1 MAFSVF
7 GFRKG
12 MENTMNKTKEVTIG
26 DRLKMLRED
35 ADLTQTELARELH
48 VRHNGVISMY
58 ENGKKNLSIEML
70 LMYSEYFRV
79 TTDWILKGEPATSE
93 DDKGLNGL
101 GGLEEIKKVYLSIRR
116 SEVRQVAIRQLRN
129 LAMLG

>member
-1 MAFSVF
+1 
-7 GFRKG
+7 
-12 MENTMNKTKEVTIG
+12 MNKTKEVTIG

-116 SEVRQVAIRQLRN
+116 PEVRQVAIRQLRN
-129 LAMLG
+129 LAILG

>member
-1 MAFSVF
+1 
-7 GFRKG
+7 
-12 MENTMNKTKEVTIG
+12 
-26 DRLKMLRED
+26 
-35 ADLTQTELARELH
+35 
-48 VRHNGVISMY
+48 MY

-70 LMYSEYFRV
+70 IMYSEYFRV
-79 TTDWILKGEPATSE
+79 TADWILKGEPAMPE

-116 SEVRQVAIRQLRN
+116 PEVRQVALRQLRN